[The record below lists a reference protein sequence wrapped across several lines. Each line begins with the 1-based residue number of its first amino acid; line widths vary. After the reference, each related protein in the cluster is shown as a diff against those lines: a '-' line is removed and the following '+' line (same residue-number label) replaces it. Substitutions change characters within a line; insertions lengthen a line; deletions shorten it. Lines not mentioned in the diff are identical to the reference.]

1 MNGASRKFPNRRDF
15 VTGNRGDTKTSS
27 LAASSLLVS
36 KVHSTTTFT
45 NLVVGSTLQLENAS
59 SSVLDRDGLALAADD
74 SRGRL
79 LGSAGWSV

>member
-1 MNGASRKFPNRRDF
+1 M
-15 VTGNRGDTKTSS
+15 
-27 LAASSLLVS
+27 S

-59 SSVLDRDGLALAADD
+59 SSVLDRDGLAWPGLALAADD

-79 LGSAGWSV
+79 LGSARWSV